1 MNIAR
6 TSAIVFSNRFASL
19 IISFLGTIIFA
30 RELGAAALGIFFLF
44 QAALSS
50 LQLFTNIGTRISVE
64 KRISEGKQAADYL
77 TTAILLKSGIII
89 LASIPIFLLSGYI
102 DGYIGLGVTEWLI
115 LALILNEFGSLTTNV
130 LKGELRVAE
139 AALINLLNT
148 ITWIGV
154 GILLVYNDF
163 GTFGLI
169 YAIII
174 GYLAKLLVGVF
185 AMDTGLGSPSV
196 ELAVSLFDY
205 AKYSA
210 IPEIDNY
217 FHSWM
222 DILIIGFIL
231 TQAAVGAYEVAWR
244 VAGPVMLVASAIGTT
259 IFPQISSFHSDGKTD
274 QIGTLVSKS
283 IIPSIIIVVPA
294 FFGALLLSTEIL
306 ELLFGAEFTMAAVAL
321 IILIAGKG
329 PRAIRKITGLSLMGM
344 DRPDLV
350 TRAAIFE
357 IVTNIVLN
365 VILIYYYG
373 LIGAAIGTTLSM
385 MIGTAQR
392 VYYLNELIEISVSA
406 KQIRWVILSSAC
418 MFVVLYPIKE
428 SFGVNTIP
436 VLIAF
441 VFTGVLLYASFIFL
455 NQPLRRGIIEQ
466 VRDVT
471 NN

>member
-19 IISFLGTIIFA
+19 IISFLGIAIFA

-50 LQLFTNIGTRISVE
+50 LQLFTNVGTRISVE
-64 KRISEGKQAADYL
+64 KRVSEGEEAADYL
-77 TTAILLKSGIII
+77 TTAILLKLGIII

-115 LALILNEFGSLTTNV
+115 LALILNEFGSLTINV

-139 AALINLLNT
+139 AALINLLYT

-174 GYLAKLLVGVF
+174 GYLAKLLVGLF

-274 QIGTLVSKS
+274 EIGTLVSKS
-283 IIPSIIIVVPA
+283 IVPSIIIVVPA
-294 FFGALLLSTEIL
+294 FLGALLLSTEIL
-306 ELLFGAEFTMAAVAL
+306 ELIFGAEFTMAAVAL
-321 IILIAGKG
+321 IILIAGKV

-350 TRAAIFE
+350 TRAAIVE
-357 IVTNIVLN
+357 ILTNIGLNIVL
-365 VILIYYYG
+365 IYNFG
-373 LIGAAIGTTLSM
+373 IVGAAIGTTLSM
-385 MIGTAQR
+385 VLGTFQR
-392 VYYLNELIEISVSA
+392 VYYLSHLIDIHVQY
-406 KQIRWVILSSAC
+406 KQLIWCVLSSVG
-418 MFVVLYPIKE
+418 MYGVLYVIKT
-428 SFGVNTIP
+428 GTDITTVP
-436 VLIAF
+436 QLLLF
-441 VFTGVLLYASFIFL
+441 VSLGASLYGLFIL
-455 NQPLRRGIIEQ
+455 AYPSLRREIVEQTKKII
-466 VRDVT
+466 
-471 NN
+471 